1 MPNASL
7 TIDGTEV
14 ISKENGIINIKN
26 THNLTANVLTNSHS
40 RMVGFVTLQIF
51 ETVGTTT
58 WTKPVGVNFI
68 KVYVT
73 GGGGGGGSHNSD
85 DAQGGGGAGGTAIKW
100 IDVREITSVSVT
112 VGVGGTR
119 SIGNSS
125 SGGGPGGVSSFGS
138 YCSATGGEEPETW
151 AVGGYG
157 GVATGGDI
165 NLFGNAGICGNI
177 DGGGNEESSGVGGAS
192 YWGGTGR
199 GGSHWGARSNPRGW
213 GSGGSGTHAS
223 TDDEGTDGYK
233 GVVIV
238 EEYV

>member
-14 ISKENGIINIKN
+14 ISKVNGSTSIQIDTVESNDIKN
-26 THNLTANVLTNSHS
+26 AHGNV
-40 RMVGFVTLQIF
+40 VGFRSVQIF
-51 ETVGTTT
+51 DTVGTST
-58 WTKPVGVNFI
+58 WTKPAGVNYI

-73 GGGGGGGSHNSD
+73 GGGGGGGSHNQD
-85 DAQGGGGAGGTAIKW
+85 DAQGGGG
-100 IDVREITSVSVT
+100 
-112 VGVGGTR
+112 
-119 SIGNSS
+119 
-125 SGGGPGGVSSFGS
+125 GPGGTSSFGS

-165 NLFGNAGICGNI
+165 NLYGNAGICGNI

-199 GGSHWGARSNPRGW
+199 GGSVWGARSNPNGW
-213 GSGGSGTHAS
+213 GCGGSGTHVS
-223 TDDEGTDGYK
+223 TNNEGADGYK
-233 GVVIV
+233 GAVIV